1 MYFFCLFNFCV
12 YANRY
17 YRKKKRYRKIH
28 RKAPV
33 LDSAFN
39 EVAGLQPAALLQR
52 RPRRRCFP
60 VNFVEF
66 LGTPFL

>member
-1 MYFFCLFNFCV
+1 MQIV
-12 YANRY
+12 IIE
-17 YRKKKRYRKIH
+17 KKKRYRKIH
-28 RKAPV
+28 RKATV